1 MPSELKNS
9 EKKNLNMH
17 IAASGKEMLDT
28 ILLKLKMDSGNVK
41 RKSNGY
47 RITYLAHTSG
57 RKVQAAF
64 L

>member
-1 MPSELKNS
+1 
-9 EKKNLNMH
+9 MH

-57 RKVQAAF
+57 RRVQAAF